1 MLATTAPTVKLQND
15 SSPEQ
20 AACDKAIDRSLTTF
34 WTLVER
40 LHCAADQQQPIH
52 QVEEAVFRAL
62 LAMGLDL
69 LRAFLAL
76 SGDGDAGPNLTV
88 HGERPDDPPQVLPR
102 LDQPRRRP
110 YLSIFG
116 EVQITRIGYGHD
128 RLEAAPLDA
137 RLHLPRRQY
146 SYLFQQWLG
155 VFVVDDAHAEA
166 IKKLETILGLEI
178 SVKASEDLNREQG
191 SDVEPFQN
199 HLPTP
204 EASAEGPILVV
215 TADCKGVPLVRS
227 ALPPEKAT
235 TDPPLPKLANQRRGK
250 GEKANKKKMAAVGA
264 VYTIEPFVRSADE
277 VIDEVMREKAA
288 KRRPTP
294 AHKRMRADLLV
305 GKVALFLW
313 LADEVIRRNPTAT
326 KPLVFLSDGE
336 RALHDRQS
344 EYLPENAI
352 CILDLF
358 HVMERLWKAAWC
370 FFDES
375 TQKQEAH
382 QWVEKELRMLLEGK
396 VRYVVGGLRQMM
408 TKRGLK
414 GTRRK
419 TVCEVTGYFARNQ
432 GRMKY
437 DAYLAAGYPIGSG
450 VAEGACR
457 HLVKDRLERT
467 GMRWHPEGAQAMLN
481 LRATYLNGEWESFWA
496 YHVAQEDERL
506 YGKLRETG

>member
-1 MLATTAPTVKLQND
+1 MLATTSPAVKRPTY
-15 SSPEQ
+15 STPEQ
-20 AACDKAIDRSLTTF
+20 ASCSKAIDRSLTTF

-40 LHCAADQQQPIH
+40 LRCAADQRQPIH
-52 QVEEAVFRAL
+52 RVEEVIFRDL

-76 SGDGDAGPNLTV
+76 SGDGDAGPDLIV
-88 HGERPDDPPQVLPR
+88 AGDGPDDPPQVLPR
-102 LDQPRRRP
+102 LDPPRRRP

-116 EVQITRIGYGHD
+116 DVEVARVGYGDD

-166 IKKLETILGLEI
+166 IKKLETILGLGI
-178 SVKASEDLNREQG
+178 SVRTSEDLNREQG

-199 HLPTP
+199 HLATP
-204 EASAEGPILVV
+204 EAAEEGPILVV

-227 ALPPEKAT
+227 ALPPEEET
-235 TDPPLPKLANQRRGK
+235 TDTPPPKSANPRRGK

-264 VYTIEPFVRSADE
+264 VYTIEPFARTADE
-277 VIDEVMREKAA
+277 VIDEVMREEAA
-288 KRRPTP
+288 QRRPKPT
-294 AHKRMRADLLV
+294 HKRVRAELLV
-305 GKVALFLW
+305 GKVALFVW

-326 KPLVFLSDGE
+326 KPLIFLSDGE
-336 RALHDRQS
+336 RALHDRQG
-344 EYLPENAI
+344 EYLPEDAT
-352 CILDLF
+352 CVLDLF

-375 TQKQEAH
+375 TQKREAH

-396 VRYVVGGLRQMM
+396 VGYVVGGLRQMM

-419 TVCEVTGYFARNQ
+419 TVREVTGYFERNRA
-432 GRMKY
+432 RMKY
-437 DAYLAAGYPIGSG
+437 DEYLEAGYPIGSG
-450 VAEGACR
+450 VVEGACR
-457 HLVKDRLERT
+457 HLVKDRMERA
-467 GMRWHPEGAQAMLN
+467 GMRWHPDGAQAMLN
-481 LRATYLNGEWESFWA
+481 LRATYLNEEWDSFWA
-496 YHVAQEDERL
+496 YHVEQEDERL
-506 YGKLRETG
+506 YRRLGETG

>member
-1 MLATTAPTVKLQND
+1 MLATTTPNVKRQTY
-15 SSPEQ
+15 STPEQ
-20 AACDKAIDRSLTTF
+20 TSCAKAIDRSLTTF

-40 LHCAADQQQPIH
+40 LRGAAGQRQPIH
-52 QVEEAVFRAL
+52 QVEETVFRDL

-69 LRAFLAL
+69 LRAFLTL

-88 HGERPDDPPQVLPR
+88 PGEGPDDPPQVLPR
-102 LDQPRRRP
+102 LDQPQRRP

-116 EVQITRIGYGHD
+116 AVEIERVGYGHD

-166 IKKLETILGLEI
+166 IKKLQTILGLEV

-204 EASAEGPILVV
+204 EATEEGPILVV
-215 TADCKGVPLVRS
+215 TADCKGVPLVRK
-227 ALPPEKAT
+227 ALPPEEEI
-235 TDPPLPKLANQRRGK
+235 TDTPLPKLANSRRGK
-250 GEKANKKKMAAVGA
+250 GDKANKKKMAAVGA
-264 VYTIEPFVRSADE
+264 VYTIDPFVRTADE
-277 VIDEVMREKAA
+277 VIDEVLRKKAA
-288 KRRPTP
+288 KRRPKP
-294 AHKRMRADLLV
+294 AHKRVRAELLV

-313 LADEVIRRNPTAT
+313 LADEVMRRNPTAT
-326 KPLVFLSDGE
+326 KPLIFLSDGE
-336 RALHDRQS
+336 RALHDRQG

-358 HVMERLWKAAWC
+358 HVLERLWKAAWC
-370 FFDES
+370 FFDEA

-408 TKRGLK
+408 TKRELK

-419 TVCEVTGYFARNQ
+419 TVREVTGYFERNRA
-432 GRMKY
+432 RMKY

-450 VAEGACR
+450 VVEGACR

-467 GMRWHPEGAQAMLN
+467 GMRWHPDGAQAMLN
-481 LRATYLNGEWESFWA
+481 LRATYLNGEWDSYWT

-506 YGKLRETG
+506 YRKLRGTG